1 MLLNLHVK
9 NLALI
14 HEIEVEFKKGLNILS
29 GETGAG
35 KSILLGSV
43 NLALGGKITKDM
55 IRDNAE
61 FALVE
66 LVFQISDSKKIAR
79 IKELGF
85 QIEEDGLLIVSRKIT
100 PGRSIS
106 KINGETVTV
115 TELRELTSLLLD
127 IHGQHEHQ
135 SLLNKG
141 KHLEILDEFASSEL
155 SKIKEKMDIAYKNY
169 VNAKD
174 TFESFNLDET
184 SQLREI
190 AFLQFEINEI
200 ESAALKVNEDV
211 ELENQ
216 FRKYDN
222 SKKIIE
228 ALTHVYEEIG
238 YDSYEAA
245 SGKIGRAVKS
255 LNSVVQYDDSLT
267 SMKEQLENLDS
278 LCNDISREVS
288 TYIDSLEFDEKI
300 FSEIENRLDLIHSF
314 QVKYGSTIEKI
325 HSYQQ
330 EQIKKLNVLEH
341 YQTDKANAAK
351 ELQLAKEKVLEICK
365 KISSIRKDAA
375 KALNSKIQETLGE
388 LNFLDTK
395 FEIQFNTM
403 TSFTKNGYDEIEF
416 LISTNVGEGLKPL
429 GKVASGGELSRIM
442 LAIKAVLATKDQV
455 DTLIF
460 DEIDTGISGRT
471 AQSVSEKLK
480 EISKHRQVICITHLA
495 QIAAMADNH
504 FLIEKSV
511 KENRTITDIKELTEK
526 EMIQE
531 LARILGGAEIT
542 QMVIESAKEM
552 KELAKRTK

>member
-14 HEIEVEFKKGLNILS
+14 DEIEVEFEKGLNILS

-43 NLALGGKITKDM
+43 NLALGGKITRDM
-55 IRDNAE
+55 IRDNTD

-66 LVFQISDSKKIAR
+66 LVFQINDLKKINC
-79 IKELGF
+79 IKEMGF
-85 QIEEDGLLIVSRKIT
+85 QIEEDGLVIISRKIT
-100 PGRSIS
+100 PGRGIS

-115 TELRELTSLLLD
+115 TDLRELTSLLLD
-127 IHGQHEHQ
+127 IHGQHDHQ
-135 SLLNKG
+135 SLLNKS
-141 KHLEILDEFASSEL
+141 KHLEILDEYASRELLEIKGQMEL
-155 SKIKEKMDIAYKNY
+155 SYKKYKNS
-169 VNAKD
+169 KE

-190 AFLQFEINEI
+190 AFLQFEIDEI
-200 ESAALKVNEDV
+200 ERAALKVNEDAT
-211 ELENQ
+211 LENQ
-216 FRKYDN
+216 FKKIDN
-222 SKKIIE
+222 SKRIIE

-238 YDSYEAA
+238 YNSFDTA
-245 SGKIGRAVKS
+245 SVKIGRAVKE
-255 LNSVVQYDDSLT
+255 LNSIVQYDDSLIP
-267 SMKEQLENLDS
+267 MKEQLEVLDN
-278 LCNDISREVS
+278 LCNDISRDVS
-288 TYIDSLEFDEKI
+288 TYVDSLEFDQEA
-300 FSEIENRLDLIHSF
+300 FTEIENRLDMIHGL
-314 QVKYGSTIEKI
+314 QIKYGATIEKI
-325 HSYQQ
+325 LAYRQ
-330 EQIKKLNVLEH
+330 ERIKKLNILEN
-341 YQTDKANAAK
+341 YQSDKASAAK
-351 ELQLAKEKVLEICK
+351 ELQLTKEKVLSICQK
-365 KISSIRKDAA
+365 MSVIRKDSA
-375 KALNSKIQETLGE
+375 KTLNFKIQEALGE
-388 LNFLDTK
+388 LNFLNTK
-395 FEIQFNTM
+395 FEIQFNKGS
-403 TSFTKNGYDEIEF
+403 SFSKNGYDEIEF

-429 GKVASGGELSRIM
+429 KKVASGGELSRVM

-511 KENRTITDIKELTEK
+511 KENRTITDIRKLAEE

-542 QMVIESAKEM
+542 QMVIDSAKEM
-552 KELAKRTK
+552 KEL

>member
-300 FSEIENRLDLIHSF
+300 FYAPEDVDLCMR
-314 QVKYGSTIEKI
+314 KYGSTIEKI

-330 EQIKKLNVLEH
+330 GQIKKLNVLEH

-403 TSFTKNGYDEIEF
+403 TTFTKNGYDEIEF

-480 EISKHRQVICITHLA
+480 DISKYRQVICITHLA